1 MVVGGSGVGR
11 VGGVGRGRIFG
22 GGKGGW
28 KPCVL
33 KLLKLMRVERGSEEV
48 FVIRGKN

>member
-11 VGGVGRGRIFG
+11 GGGVGRGRIFR

-28 KPCVL
+28 KPYVL
-33 KLLKLMRVERGSEEV
+33 KLL
-48 FVIRGKN
+48 